1 MSSDLKITPLN
12 SWHRQSGA
20 NMASFGGYDMPLWYD
35 TGVKKEHL
43 AVLESA
49 GLFDTSHMACI
60 MVTGPDA
67 LSLLEYCHTR
77 ELSGLKQ
84 GRCTYGAILN
94 EKGHV
99 IDDAIVYNFGPEIFM
114 VCVNAGMGGVVNN
127 HLLAQK
133 QSRTVTVE
141 DLTDQVAKI
150 DIQGKNSARILAKI
164 LHDPATVFGA
174 MPYFSFKGHF
184 LKGADQPV
192 RLLDK
197 TDVLIS
203 RSGYTGEFGFEIF
216 VAPDRV
222 VSLWEN
228 LLAAGKGYDLM
239 ACGLGARDSLRAG
252 AGLPLS
258 HQDIGERKFV
268 NHPWM
273 FALAMAEDG
282 KGFTKEF
289 LGKEALLDSAGAL
302 FTVPFVGE
310 TLRKVGTGPDTR
322 VIDASGES
330 IGTVLTCATD
340 MGIGRHEGRIL
351 SVASPD
357 LPEGFKAK
365 GLSCGFLLADR
376 KLDPGEKLVLQENK
390 RKINVVVAGEIRP
403 HRTGR
408 LKITNFTG

>member
-1 MSSDLKITPLN
+1 MSSDLKTTPLN
-12 SWHRQSGA
+12 PWHKQSGA

-67 LSLLEYCHTR
+67 LALLQFCHTR

-84 GRCTYGAILN
+84 GRCVYGAILN

-99 IDDAIVYNFGPEIFM
+99 IDDAIVYNFAPETYM
-114 VCVNAGMGGVVNN
+114 LCVNAGMGGAVSS

-133 QSRTVTVE
+133 QSRTVTIE
-141 DLTDQVAKI
+141 DLTDQVAKV

-184 LKGADQPV
+184 LKGTDQPV
-192 RLLDK
+192 QLLDK

-216 VAPDRV
+216 VAPDKV
-222 VSLWEN
+222 VSLWES
-228 LLAAGKGYDLM
+228 LLDAGKASGLI

-258 HQDIGERKFV
+258 HQDVGERKFV

-273 FALAMAEDG
+273 FALATTEDG

-289 LGKEALLDSAGAL
+289 LGKDALLDSADAP

-310 TLRKVGTGPDTR
+310 NLRKVGTGPDTQ
-322 VIDASGES
+322 VIDASGKS
-330 IGTVLTCATD
+330 IGMVLTCATD
-340 MGIGRHEGRIL
+340 MGIGLHEGRIL
-351 SVASPD
+351 SIASPD

-365 GLSCGFLLADR
+365 GLSCGFVLVDR
-376 KLDPGEKLVLQENK
+376 QPNPGEKLVLQENK

-403 HRTGR
+403 HRTAR

>member
-1 MSSDLKITPLN
+1 MGTDLKTTPLN

-49 GLFDTSHMACI
+49 GLFDTSHMACV

-67 LSLLEYCHTR
+67 LSLLDYCHTR
-77 ELSGLKQ
+77 DLSGLKQ

-99 IDDAIVYNFGPEIFM
+99 IDDAIVYNFGPETFM
-114 VCVNAGMGGVVNN
+114 VCVNAGMGGAVTS
-127 HLLAQK
+127 HFMAHK
-133 QSRTVTVE
+133 QSWTATVE
-141 DLTDQVAKI
+141 DLTDQVAKV
-150 DIQGKNSARILAKI
+150 DIQGKNSARILSKI
-164 LHDPATVFGA
+164 LRDPDTVFSA

-184 LKGADQPV
+184 LKDTDQPV
-192 RLLDK
+192 RLMDG
-197 TDVLIS
+197 TDVLLS

-216 VAPDRV
+216 VATDSV
-222 VSLWEN
+222 VALWEN
-228 LLAAGKGYDLM
+228 LLAAGKEYDLIP
-239 ACGLGARDSLRAG
+239 CGLGSRDSLRAG

-282 KGFTKEF
+282 KGFTKDF
-289 LGKEALLDSAGAL
+289 LGKEALLDSGDAH

-310 TLRKVGTGPDTR
+310 TLRKVGTGPDTQ
-322 VIDASGES
+322 VIDANGDS
-330 IGTVLTCATD
+330 IGMVLTCATD
-340 MGIGRHEGRIL
+340 MGIGLHEGRIL
-351 SVASPD
+351 SIASPD
-357 LPEGFKAK
+357 LPEGFKVK
-365 GLSCGFLLADR
+365 GLSCGFLLVDR
-376 KLDPGEKLVLQENK
+376 QLQPGEKLVLRENK
-390 RKINVVVAGEIRP
+390 RKINVAVAEDIRP
-403 HRTGR
+403 HRTAR

>member
-1 MSSDLKITPLN
+1 MSTDFKTTPLN
-12 SWHRQSGA
+12 QWHRQSGA

-67 LSLLEYCHTR
+67 LALLQFCHTR

-84 GRCTYGAILN
+84 GRCVYGAILN

-99 IDDAIVYNFGPEIFM
+99 IDDAIIYNFAPETYMI
-114 VCVNAGMGGVVNN
+114 CVNAGMGGAVAS
-127 HLLAQK
+127 HLIKNK
-133 QSRTVTVE
+133 QTWTVTVE
-141 DLTDQVAKI
+141 DLTDQVAKV

-164 LHDPATVFGA
+164 LHDPDMVFGA

-184 LKGADQPV
+184 LPQTDQPV
-192 RLLDK
+192 QLQDG

-228 LLAAGKGYDLM
+228 LLAAGNDYGLTP
-239 ACGLGARDSLRAG
+239 CGLAARDSLRAG

-273 FALAMAEDG
+273 FALAMTEDG

-289 LGKEALLDSAGAL
+289 IGKDALLDSAGAP
-302 FTVPFVGE
+302 FTLPFVGE
-310 TLRKVGTGPDTR
+310 NLRKVGSGPDTQ
-322 VIDASGES
+322 VIDASGAS

-340 MGIGRHEGRIL
+340 MGVGLHEGSIL
-351 SVASPD
+351 SIASPD

-365 GLSCGFLLADR
+365 GLSCGFLLVDR
-376 KLDPGEKLVLQENK
+376 HLNPGEKLVLQENK
-390 RKINVVVAGEIRP
+390 RKINVAVAGEIRP
-403 HRTGR
+403 HRTAR
-408 LKITNFTG
+408 LKISNFIG

>member
-1 MSSDLKITPLN
+1 MNSDLKTTPLN
-12 SWHRQSGA
+12 PWHRQSGA

-35 TGVKKEHL
+35 TGVKQEHL
-43 AVLESA
+43 AVLQSA

-67 LSLLEYCHTR
+67 LALLQYCHTR
-77 ELSGLKQ
+77 DLSGLSQ

-94 EKGHV
+94 EQGHV
-99 IDDAIVYNFGPEIFM
+99 IDDAIVYNFGPETFM
-114 VCVNAGMGGVVNN
+114 VCVNAGMGGTVSS
-127 HLLAQK
+127 HFLAHK
-133 QSRTVTVE
+133 QSWTVTVE
-141 DLTDQVAKI
+141 DLTDLVAKI
-150 DIQGKNSARILAKI
+150 DIQGRNSARILAKI

-184 LKGADQPV
+184 IRGTDQPV
-192 RLLDK
+192 RLLDQ

-216 VAPDRV
+216 VVPDRAV
-222 VSLWEN
+222 ALWEN
-228 LLAAGKGYDLM
+228 LLSAGKEYDLIP
-239 ACGLGARDSLRAG
+239 CGLGARDSLRAG

-273 FALAMAEDG
+273 FALALADDG

-289 LGKEALLDSAGAL
+289 LGKEALLDSAGAP

-310 TLRKVGTGPDTR
+310 NLRKVGTGPDTR
-322 VIDASGES
+322 VIDAGGAS

-340 MGIGRHEGRIL
+340 MGIGLHEGRIL

-357 LPEGFKAK
+357 LPETFKAK
-365 GLSCGFLLADR
+365 GLSCGFLLSDR
-376 KLDPGEKLVLQENK
+376 KLEPGEKLVLQENK
-390 RKINVVVAGEIRP
+390 RKINVVVAQDIRP
-403 HRTGR
+403 HRTAR

>member
-1 MSSDLKITPLN
+1 MSSDLKTTPLN
-12 SWHRQSGA
+12 TWHRQSGA

-49 GLFDTSHMACI
+49 GLFDTSHMACVK
-60 MVTGPDA
+60 VTGPDA
-67 LSLLEYCHTR
+67 LSLLQFCHTR

-84 GRCTYGAILN
+84 GRCVYGAILN
-94 EKGHV
+94 GKGHV
-99 IDDAIVYNFGPEIFM
+99 IDDAIVYHMGPENFM
-114 VCVNAGMGGVVNN
+114 VCVNAGMGGAVSS
-127 HLLAQK
+127 HLLEHK

-150 DIQGKNSARILAKI
+150 DVQGRNSARILAKI

-192 RLLDK
+192 RLQDG

-216 VAPDRV
+216 VDPDRV
-222 VSLWEN
+222 VALWEN
-228 LLAAGKGYDLM
+228 LLAAGKEYGLIP
-239 ACGLGARDSLRAG
+239 CGLGARDSLRAG

-282 KGFTKEF
+282 KGFTKDF
-289 LGKEALLDSAGAL
+289 LGKEALLDSADAP

-310 TLRKVGTGPDTR
+310 NLRKVGAGPDTQ
-322 VIDASGES
+322 VIDADGES
-330 IGTVLTCATD
+330 IGMVLTCATD
-340 MGIGRHEGRIL
+340 MGIGLHEGRIL
-351 SVASPD
+351 SIASPD

-376 KLDPGEKLVLQENK
+376 QLQPGEKLVLRENK
-390 RKINVVVAGEIRP
+390 RKINVAVAENIRP
-403 HRTGR
+403 HRTAR

>member
-1 MSSDLKITPLN
+1 MSTEFKTTPLN
-12 SWHRQSGA
+12 QWHRQSGA

-67 LSLLEYCHTR
+67 LALLQFCHTR

-84 GRCTYGAILN
+84 GRCVYGAILN

-99 IDDAIVYNFGPEIFM
+99 IDDAIIYNFAPETYMI
-114 VCVNAGMGGVVNN
+114 CVNAGMGGAVAS
-127 HLLAQK
+127 HLLAHK
-133 QSRTVTVE
+133 QAWTVTIE

-164 LHDPATVFGA
+164 LHDPDMVFGA

-184 LKGADQPV
+184 LKGTDQPV
-192 RLLDK
+192 QLLDG

-228 LLAAGKGYDLM
+228 LLSAGNGHSLIP
-239 ACGLGARDSLRAG
+239 CGLGARDSLRAG

-273 FALAMAEDG
+273 FALAMTEDG

-289 LGKEALLDSAGAL
+289 LGKDALLDSAGEP

-310 TLRKVGTGPDTR
+310 NLRKVGTGPDTK

-340 MGIGRHEGRIL
+340 MGIGLHEGRIL
-351 SVASPD
+351 SIASPD

-365 GLSCGFLLADR
+365 GLSCGFLLVDR
-376 KLDPGEKLVLQENK
+376 KLNPGEKLVLQENK
-390 RKINVVVAGEIRP
+390 RKINVAVAGEIRP
-403 HRTGR
+403 HRTAR